1 MKKTLLLIFTVL
13 TALATYAQDITG
25 QWNGALKIQGTQ
37 LRIVFHIVAV
47 EGGYSST
54 MDSPDQGVEGIPV
67 TSTTFEN
74 STLKLSVMNAALEYE
89 GVLGKDNIIVG
100 EVRQSGQTFSID
112 LSREA
117 IEKTTMSRPQE
128 PIEPYA
134 YYSEDITF
142 ENTQAG
148 HSLAGTLTLPTKDG
162 LFPVVVLISGSGPQN
177 RDEALL
183 GHKPFLVLS
192 DHLTKNGI
200 AVLRFDDRGTGLSQG
215 DFQTATT
222 ADLATDV
229 EAAVQYLKTRAEIDQ
244 KKIGLVGH
252 SEGGI
257 IAPMVASRCKAI
269 DFIVLL
275 AGPGI
280 SGDQLLLSQQV
291 LIGRASGISEEALEK
306 GRVTNKKLF
315 ELVIQSTSSEQLVI
329 DLTNALKQTLEGNR
343 GAELP
348 PGVSEDDFVSAQVSQ
363 IASPWMQYFI
373 KYDPAPTLQKVKCP
387 VLAINGERDLQ
398 VHPTENLAGIATA
411 LQKGRNKNVTT
422 KELPALNHLFQT
434 CETGS
439 PSEYAQIEETF
450 SPVALAEILVWINEQ
465 VK

>member
-1 MKKTLLLIFTVL
+1 
-13 TALATYAQDITG
+13 
-25 QWNGALKIQGTQ
+25 
-37 LRIVFHIVAV
+37 
-47 EGGYSST
+47 
-54 MDSPDQGVEGIPV
+54 
-67 TSTTFEN
+67 
-74 STLKLSVMNAALEYE
+74 
-89 GVLGKDNIIVG
+89 
-100 EVRQSGQTFSID
+100 
-112 LSREA
+112 
-117 IEKTTMSRPQE
+117 
-128 PIEPYA
+128 
-134 YYSEDITF
+134 
-142 ENTQAG
+142 
-148 HSLAGTLTLPTKDG
+148 
-162 LFPVVVLISGSGPQN
+162 
-177 RDEALL
+177 
-183 GHKPFLVLS
+183 
-192 DHLTKNGI
+192 
-200 AVLRFDDRGTGLSQG
+200 
-215 DFQTATT
+215 
-222 ADLATDV
+222 
-229 EAAVQYLKTRAEIDQ
+229 
-244 KKIGLVGH
+244 
-252 SEGGI
+252 
-257 IAPMVASRCKAI
+257 
-269 DFIVLL
+269 VLL
-275 AGPGI
+275 AGPGV